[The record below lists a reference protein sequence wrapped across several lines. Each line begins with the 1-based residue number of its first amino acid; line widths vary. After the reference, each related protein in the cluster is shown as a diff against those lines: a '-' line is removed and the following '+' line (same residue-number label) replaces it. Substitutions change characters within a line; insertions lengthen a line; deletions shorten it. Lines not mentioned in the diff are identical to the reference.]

1 MEKLQSIAGLFQ
13 FSGDFLEA
21 EVCHSGHINDTYVVT
36 YRQSDGSRLR
46 YILQRINSNV
56 FKKPAEV
63 MANIQAVT
71 AHLRKKIAAAGGDP
85 ERETL
90 NLILAKAGGSF
101 VEADGE
107 FWRAYKFI
115 EGAKTYQ
122 TVQDPAHFYHAG
134 KAFGRFQ
141 LLLQDFPAETLYETI
156 PNFHNTPK
164 RLGDLRRAVEADA
177 CGRLAEVQREVD
189 FVFARA
195 EDTKV
200 VVDAI
205 AEGAIPLRVTHNDTK
220 FDNILIDDLTG
231 EGICVLDLDTVMPGS
246 YLYDFGDAIRFGAST
261 AAEDEQDRSK
271 VNFDISLFRQF
282 TEGYLSNDMRFM
294 TPAELENLAFSARL
308 ITLECGMR
316 FLEDYLN
323 GDKYFRIHRPQH
335 NLDRARTQ
343 FKLVADMEA
352 QFDEMRR
359 IVDAAVMEGS
369 RRA

>member
-1 MEKLQSIAGLFQ
+1 MEALRRIADKFQ
-13 FSGDFLEA
+13 FEGKFEDA
-21 EVCHSGHINDTYVVT
+21 QICQYGHINDTYVVT
-36 YRQSDGSRLR
+36 YRVGGTRKR
-46 YILQRINSNV
+46 YILQKLNTNV
-56 FKKPAEV
+56 FKKPVEV

-71 AHLRKKIAAAGGDP
+71 AHLRRKIIASGGDP

-90 NLILAKAGGSF
+90 NLIPARDGKVY
-101 VEADGE
+101 VEEQDE
-107 FWRAYKFI
+107 FWRAYQFI
-115 EGAKTYQ
+115 ERARTYQ

-141 LLLQDFPAETLYETI
+141 LLLRDFPAETLHETI
-156 PNFHNTPK
+156 PDFHNTPK
-164 RLGDLRRAVEADA
+164 RLQDLRRAVAEDR

-195 EDTKV
+195 EKTKV
-200 VVDAI
+200 VVDGI
-205 AEGAIPLRVTHNDTK
+205 AQGRIPVRVTHNDTK
-220 FDNILIDDLTG
+220 FDNILIDDITG

-261 AAEDEQDRSK
+261 APEDEQDLSK
-271 VNFDISLFRQF
+271 VNFDLNLFREF
-282 TEGYLSNDMRFM
+282 TAGYLSNGVDFI
-294 TPAELENLAFSARL
+294 TPAEQGLLAFSAIL

-323 GDKYFRIHRPQH
+323 GDQYFRIHRPGH

-352 QFDEMRR
+352 HYDEMRR
-359 IVDAAVMEGS
+359 IVDAAVIEG
-369 RRA
+369 RKLA